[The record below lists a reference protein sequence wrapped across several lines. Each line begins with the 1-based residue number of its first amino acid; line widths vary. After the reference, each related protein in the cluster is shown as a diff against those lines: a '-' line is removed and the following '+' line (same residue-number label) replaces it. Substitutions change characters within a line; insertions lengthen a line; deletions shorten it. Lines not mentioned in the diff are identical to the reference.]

1 MMPKKPRSRPEVK
14 PNSFVL
20 WIESKTGRRHGVYMK
35 DVAKAIG
42 ITGASFSSR
51 MKEGKFDYLEIVK
64 IFDFL
69 GATDR
74 ERLEVMK
81 GGE

>member
-1 MMPKKPRSRPEVK
+1 MPKKARSRPKIK
-14 PNSFVL
+14 PNKFVL
-20 WIESKTGRRHGVYMK
+20 WIESRTGTLHGVLYK
-35 DVAKAIG
+35 DLAELLG

-51 MKEGKFDYLEIVK
+51 MKTGKFDYSEIVK

>member
-1 MMPKKPRSRPEVK
+1 MPKQARSRPEVK
-14 PNSFVL
+14 PNKFVL
-20 WIESKTGRRHGVYMK
+20 WVESRTGRMHGVYAK
-35 DVAKAIG
+35 DLADLIG
-42 ITGASFSSR
+42 ISGAAFSTR
-51 MKEGKFDYLEIVK
+51 MQTGKFDYSEIVK

-69 GATDR
+69 NATDR

>member
-1 MMPKKPRSRPEVK
+1 MPKKARSRPKIK
-14 PNSFVL
+14 PNNFVL
-20 WIESKTGRRHGVYMK
+20 WIESRTGKLHGVLYK
-35 DVAKAIG
+35 DLAELLG
-42 ITGASFSSR
+42 ITSASFSSR
-51 MKEGKFDYLEIVK
+51 MKTGKFDYSEIVK

-69 GATDR
+69 NATDR